1 MLLSALELAPVLV
14 LELVPELAPEL
25 VPVLVPE
32 LALRL
37 IMELPM
43 LLMLSLWLASSLE
56 RESSLVSRRVRCRTF
71 SELACRVLSTL
82 T

>member
-1 MLLSALELAPVLV
+1 MLLSALEL
-14 LELVPELAPEL
+14 VPLLAL
-25 VPVLVPE
+25 VLVPE
-32 LALRL
+32 LALELVPVLVLELAPRL

-43 LLMLSLWLASSLE
+43 LLMLSLWLESSLE

>member
-14 LELVPELAPEL
+14 LELVPELVPEL
-25 VPVLVPE
+25 ALELVPE

-37 IMELPM
+37 IMELPT
-43 LLMLSLWLASSLE
+43 LLMLFLWLASSLE

>member
-1 MLLSALELAPVLV
+1 MLA
-14 LELVPELAPEL
+14 LELVPELALELVPEL
-25 VPVLVPE
+25 VPVLAPELVPE
-32 LALRL
+32 LAPRL

-71 SELACRVLSTL
+71 SELACRVPSTF